1 MEYITMGQARRAAG
15 AVQCSLP
22 MHRRQA
28 AAVCTAENRVRE
40 GTEVYTGVK
49 KLKVVPQDASHHG
62 T

>member
-28 AAVCTAENRVRE
+28 AAKCAPESKGRE
-40 GTEVYTGVK
+40 GTQIFRGAEKIKGEF
-49 KLKVVPQDASHHG
+49 
-62 T
+62 

>member
-28 AAVCTAENRVRE
+28 AAKCAAESKGRE
-40 GTEVYTGVK
+40 GTWVFRGAEKIEG
-49 KLKVVPQDASHHG
+49 G
-62 T
+62 F